1 MHLNALFKI
10 LFTKKVMVLEEKF
23 KIVAEL
29 NFILFLRR
37 CLTKSI
43 NIKQLRRP
51 YDCSIDLI

>member
-37 CLTKSI
+37 CLTKSL
-43 NIKQLRRP
+43 NMEESRRP